1 MKSPHG
7 RRGAILA
14 HFGWTM
20 DYLLNGISWA
30 LVQKIMLDA
39 PSVDYDSP
47 DDEEE
52 FELTQENSEQIMNYV
67 NSMM

>member
-52 FELTQENSEQIMNYV
+52 IELTQENSEQIMNYV